1 MPGGHLSPYP
11 AKVRERAVR
20 SLISA
25 GGVVLICPVGART
38 AAGRGWR
45 LGSRR
50 GRAACASKACPKQL
64 PGPQGVC
71 PASRSSHTIPAHQTL
86 HPGLYHPTSGSPHL
100 DDAWVGKTAPRLPR
114 PQPPHSE
121 DGQRSPP
128 HCALSQCIFRTHL
141 ARRPPARSAPLAVRE
156 RPQHTLDSTPEQVV
170 EAAPQLSLCT
180 SSSTLS

>member
-50 GRAACASKACPKQL
+50 GRAACASKACPKQGRRAYA
-64 PGPQGVC
+64 PPQG
-71 PASRSSHTIPAHQTL
+71 PPTRSRPSL
-86 HPGLYHPTSGSPHL
+86 HPGLYHPTSGSPHP
-100 DDAWVGKTAPRLPR
+100 DTRWWAQTVTPPTAPA
-114 PQPPHSE
+114 ST
-121 DGQRSPP
+121 QRSRATKPTTVPSHLQNTPCPP
-128 HCALSQCIFRTHL
+128 PSCTLGSAGGQGAPTAHTRQH
-141 ARRPPARSAPLAVRE
+141 AR
-156 RPQHTLDSTPEQVV
+156 
-170 EAAPQLSLCT
+170 T
-180 SSSTLS
+180 SS